1 MSRQNRGAARR
12 LVAWLAFALLV
23 LSAAVTQPAEARQR
37 GTASW
42 YGNAA
47 AATVAHRT
55 LPLGTTVNVRNLRN
69 GRTARATVTTRGP
82 YAKGRTLD
90 VSRGM
95 ARRLDMEKQG
105 TAPVEVTVVRRPQRD
120 ARHRQT
126 MLASREHLRQH
137 GGRRS

>member
-1 MSRQNRGAARR
+1 MR
-12 LVAWLAFALLV
+12 LLV
-23 LSAAVTQPAEARQR
+23 LACAFLCLSAVVTQPSEAGQR

-55 LPLGTTVNVRNLRN
+55 LPLGTVVGVRNLRN
-69 GRTARATVTTRGP
+69 GRTAHATVTTRGP

-90 VSRGM
+90 LSRGM

-105 TAPVEVTVVRRPQRD
+105 TAPVEVTVVRRPQHNVRYRQAVLVSRD
-120 ARHRQT
+120 
-126 MLASREHLRQH
+126 HLRRH
-137 GGRRS
+137 GRRRG